1 MRHVALRAMLLL
13 SFISLSSSTV
23 WPQQQKERPVARTV
37 IHGQVRDAVTHQG
50 LQRALVTIE
59 AQESGYAGQAQTD
72 SAGNFAIQ
80 GLPPGIYIVKTK
92 MPGYEEMTERVDLT
106 LAFGSYLNLEL
117 RPRQAE
123 QPAALPPEGPTA
135 RLATRMAVVPEKA
148 RKEFA
153 IAETLWKEGKDPD
166 RCIDHLH
173 KAIKAWP
180 QFADAYIL
188 LASAYIQQGK
198 QAEAKTAVDRA
209 IALDPQLPEA
219 RFTLGALENSR
230 KDYASAEKSLTE
242 GLKLDQESPQGHYE
256 LAKTYWAMGRWQEAE
271 PHAVKAAAL
280 EPTMAPV
287 HVVLGNIALRKQ
299 DIDSALK
306 EFQDYLKLDPKG
318 PMADAVRAMVK
329 KIQASSAKLQ

>member
-1 MRHVALRAMLLL
+1 MRHLALRLVLLL
-13 SFISLSSSTV
+13 ASLCLSSSTV
-23 WPQQQKERPVARTV
+23 WTQQQKERPVARTV

-59 AQESGYAGQAQTD
+59 AQESGYAGQAETD
-72 SAGNFAIQ
+72 SSGNFAIQ
-80 GLPPGIYIVKTK
+80 GLSPGMYLVKTK
-92 MPGYEEMTERVDLT
+92 MPGYEEMTQRVDLT

-117 RPRQAE
+117 RPRHAE

-135 RLATRMAVVPEKA
+135 RLAVRLAVVPEKA

-153 IAETLWKEGKDPD
+153 IAETLWKEGKDPN
-166 RCIDHLH
+166 RCVDHLH
-173 KAIKAWP
+173 KAIRAWP
-180 QFADAYIL
+180 QFPDAYTL
-188 LASAYIQQGK
+188 LASAYMQQGK
-198 QAEAKTAVDRA
+198 QAEAKSAVDRA

-219 RFTLGALENSR
+219 RFTLGSLENSR
-230 KDYASAEKSLTE
+230 KDYASAEKSLME

-271 PHAVKAAAL
+271 PHAFKAAAL

-287 HVVLGNIALRKQ
+287 HVVLGNIALRRQ
-299 DIDSALK
+299 DADGALK
-306 EFQDYLKLDPKG
+306 EFQEYLRLDPQG

-329 KIQASSAKLQ
+329 KIQAAPVKR